1 MASYLKQA
9 AQVPGF
15 PVTKQRTYDSQ
26 GGANSGVVFDG
37 PCYFGMAI
45 CLSIAASGTL
55 YLMLFDSATVPGG
68 GAIPIFQPIRMTGGS
83 AGGPVVFQPC
93 FAAGPYVTAP
103 AMLNGLSWAA
113 STTAASLTLD
123 TTSSL
128 WPTIL
133 IF

>member
-1 MASYLKQA
+1 MAAYLTQP
-9 AQVPGF
+9 AQHPGI

-26 GGANSGVVFDG
+26 GGANSGVVFPA

-45 CLSIAASGTL
+45 CLSIATTGTL
-55 YLMLFDSATVPGG
+55 YLMLFDATAVP
-68 GAIPIFQPIRMTGGS
+68 ANASIPIFQPIRMVGGS

-93 FAAGPYVTAP
+93 FSGGTYVTAP
-103 AMLNGLSWAA
+103 QMKNGLVWAA
-113 STTAASLTLD
+113 STTAASLTID
-123 TTSSL
+123 ATSSL